1 MIVEPMNIYKRIAC
15 QKIGLIENLK
25 FFSLIW
31 RDILG
36 DPGDLNQLSN
46 LYEFRNNEENTILPV
61 L

>member
-1 MIVEPMNIYKRIAC
+1 MIVEPHKRIAC

-25 FFSLIW
+25 FFSLNW
-31 RDILG
+31 RDILR